1 MPVSPANADGLFLYL
16 FSKKILRVPF
26 FFVILCPEAKVIHL
40 AANFHYHMA
49 NVYNTPQAKG
59 GGGKSKAEAFMAAT
73 LDMTPQGEPKPEQVQ
88 QINFKSYLVDMTEL
102 AARPDFRLR
111 AHGVG
116 LIPSGSITAVS
127 GQAKQGKTQF
137 LTAITAVM
145 MSGKNFGAMKRET
158 APQAILW
165 ADTEQSVYDIQTNLG
180 RLYNLAGIPQGTPT
194 EKVGLHVL
202 TLRACSAE
210 ERLQIIQQAIDETD
224 PEIIIIDGV
233 RDLLH
238 DFNDITQS
246 DQVITWVMKN
256 SAARPQSNIFCVI
269 HTNDGTDK
277 MRGHLGTELM
287 NKCADRFTVTKK
299 NGHFEVKHTARH
311 QELNAPF
318 VFKINEEGQLAPV
331 EDAETSGLIEEPCE
345 TLADIF
351 KGEETLSFA
360 EITKRFAKA
369 QGISQVKA
377 SELLKQNFINTK
389 LIKKGDAWRLA

>member
-1 MPVSPANADGLFLYL
+1 M
-16 FSKKILRVPF
+16 K
-26 FFVILCPEAKVIHL
+26 EQ
-40 AANFHYHMA
+40 M
-49 NVYNTPQAKG
+49 NTPQAKG

-73 LDMTPQGEPKPEQVQ
+73 LDMMPQGEPKPEQVQ

-137 LTAITAVM
+137 LTAIAAVM

-224 PEIIIIDGV
+224 PAIIIIDGV

-351 KGEETLSFA
+351 RGEETLSFA

-389 LIKKGDAWRLA
+389 LIKEGNAWRLA

>member
-1 MPVSPANADGLFLYL
+1 MN
-16 FSKKILRVPF
+16 KENNI
-26 FFVILCPEAKVIHL
+26 
-40 AANFHYHMA
+40 
-49 NVYNTPQAKG
+49 PQAKG
-59 GGGKSKAEAFMAAT
+59 EGGKSKAEAFVAAT
-73 LDMTPQGEPKPEQVQ
+73 LDMMPQGEQKPDEKVQ
-88 QINFKSYLVDMTEL
+88 QINYKTYLVDMTEL

-145 MSGKNFGAMKRET
+145 MSGKNFGAIKRET
-158 APQAILW
+158 APQNVLW
-165 ADTEQSVYDIQTNLG
+165 VDTEQSVYDIQTNLG
-180 RLYNLAGIPQGTPT
+180 RLYNLASIPQGSPT
-194 EKVGLHVL
+194 QKVGLHVL
-202 TLRACSAE
+202 SLRACSAE

-246 DQVITWVMKN
+246 DQIITWLMQN
-256 SAARPQSNIFCVI
+256 SASRPQSNIFCVI

-287 NKCADRFTVTKK
+287 NKCADRFTVTKR

-318 VFKINEEGQLAPV
+318 YFKIDEEGHLAPV
-331 EDAETSGLIEEPCE
+331 EDADADGLIDDPGV
-345 TLADIF
+345 TI
-351 KGEETLSFA
+351 A
-360 EITKRFAKA
+360 EIFRNEKTQSFDEIVRNFARA
-369 QGISQVKA
+369 QGITQAKA
-377 SELLKQNFINTK
+377 KE
-389 LIKKGDAWRLA
+389 LIKRDFILTKKIIKDDGGVWRLS